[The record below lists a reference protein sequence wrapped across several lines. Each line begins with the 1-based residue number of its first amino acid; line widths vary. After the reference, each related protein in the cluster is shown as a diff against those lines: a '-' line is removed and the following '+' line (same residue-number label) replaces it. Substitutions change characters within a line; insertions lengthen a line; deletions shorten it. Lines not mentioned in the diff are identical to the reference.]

1 MIRPMHSSPP
11 ISQPV
16 VPAFD
21 IPRAAKRFDP
31 QFQLSSHDLDNSIQ
45 EGLLAGSESKPDVT
59 SAAGGEQDGDNAS
72 VETRPLGKSDR
83 HPLSDQR
90 SLADTIGGAEPLR
103 EAFRDFVGQT
113 LFGQMLSSMRSTVGK
128 PAYFHGGRAEE
139 IFSEQLDQ
147 VLVEQ
152 ITEASASTVADPMFE
167 LFIMQRSR

>member
-1 MIRPMHSSPP
+1 MIRSMHSSQP
-11 ISQPV
+11 ISPPV
-16 VPAFD
+16 VPALD
-21 IPRAAKRFDP
+21 IPSAMKRFDAP
-31 QFQLSSHDLDNSIQ
+31 FQLSSLDVADPLQDAVSQ
-45 EGLLAGSESKPDVT
+45 PEGRQNDV
-59 SAAGGEQDGDNAS
+59 SAVPVVEHHGDNFPLEHR
-72 VETRPLGKSDR
+72 VLGKSDR
-83 HPLSDQR
+83 HPLSNQH
-90 SLADTIGGAEPLR
+90 SLADTIGGAEPMR

-152 ITEASASTVADPMFE
+152 ITDASASTVADPMFE